1 MLATADERYFSYA
14 EAARILG
21 VERSTLYSRLKEGRL
36 KNKRIFPDGAKR
48 ITRSEILRY
57 VGAAEPMR
65 AAAE

>member
-21 VERSTLYSRLKEGRL
+21 VERSTLYSRSRRAGYGTPV
-36 KNKRIFPDGAKR
+36 FPDGSRR

-57 VGAAEPMR
+57 VGGAEPARMAAE
-65 AAAE
+65 